1 VRDETAFGCD
11 LYRPVSKH
19 FNRIPAITVLI
30 RKYRDDGSFGVVA
43 KRLIDLITNCEF
55 GIHGESSHTQA
66 LRLIRFKCGFFAIE
80 KRIRG

>member
-1 VRDETAFGCD
+1 

-30 RKYRDDGSFGVVA
+30 RKYRDDGSFSVVA

-55 GIHGESSHTQA
+55 GIHGESSHT
-66 LRLIRFKCGFFAIE
+66 
-80 KRIRG
+80 

>member
-1 VRDETAFGCD
+1 MRDETAFGCD

-30 RKYRDDGSFGVVA
+30 RKYRDDGSFSVVA

-55 GIHGESSHTQA
+55 GIHGESSHT
-66 LRLIRFKCGFFAIE
+66 
-80 KRIRG
+80 